1 MPVVRI
7 EMLEGRTKEQ
17 KKRMMEG
24 ITKAVVEAT
33 GVEAEKV
40 WIIVSDV
47 ARENW
52 GSGGKPK
59 G

>member
-1 MPVVRI
+1 
-7 EMLEGRTKEQ
+7 MLEGRTKEQ

>member
-7 EMLEGRTKEQ
+7 ELLEGRTKEQ
-17 KKRMMEG
+17 KKMMIEG
-24 ITKAVVEAT
+24 VTRAMVEAT

-40 WIIVSDV
+40 WVIVSDV

-59 G
+59 M